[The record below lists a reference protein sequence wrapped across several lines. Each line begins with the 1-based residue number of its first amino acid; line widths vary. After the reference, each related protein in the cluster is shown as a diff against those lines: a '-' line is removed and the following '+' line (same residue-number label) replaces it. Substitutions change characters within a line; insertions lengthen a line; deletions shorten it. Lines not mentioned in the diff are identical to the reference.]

1 MKGICSVAAV
11 LVGGRNNK
19 HKTIKIAVSTQ
30 KFIHGFFIC
39 KYLELP
45 PCQCS
50 NLEEIENRYLKDH
63 YINCIQSVNY
73 KS

>member
-30 KFIHGFFIC
+30 KFINGFF
-39 KYLELP
+39 YL
-45 PCQCS
+45 
-50 NLEEIENRYLKDH
+50 
-63 YINCIQSVNY
+63 
-73 KS
+73 